1 LVKEVFKC
9 SFPGCGYTTTSR
21 SKIDFHHVTPKE
33 LKETKLVIPLCKTHH
48 SLIFHPLVHYGQH
61 SIRTE
66 ESLEIVNVF
75 DSTHGKAIKYKRFD
89 GSTFFYLPFDGTS
102 IEDTNG

>member
-89 GSTFFYLPFDGTS
+89 GSTFFLLAFFGTS

>member
-9 SFPGCGYTTTSR
+9 SFPGCDYSTASR